1 MSDRFYAPVS
11 FDKPT
16 IVLTGSEAHHLIN
29 VLRLKP
35 GQQVVL
41 FDGAGT
47 EATAEIVSTA
57 KRSVE
62 LRILEKRSSP
72 SESQRT
78 VILGTAVPKGD
89 RFRWLVEK
97 ATELGVTR
105 LVPLIT
111 ERSVVEP
118 GSGKLEKMQQTVIAA
133 CKQCGR
139 NRLMEIDEPTD
150 WESFIDR
157 ESQSGLLFV
166 AHPSGEKPET
176 VTSSDIGKQP
186 IVFAIGPEGGLTESE
201 ISTAVN
207 AGAKLISLSPNILRI
222 ETAAVALSAFF
233 AIRQLQ

>member
-11 FDKPT
+11 FDEPVLT
-16 IVLTGSEAHHLIN
+16 LTGSEAHHMHN
-29 VLRLKP
+29 VLRLKQ
-35 GQQVVL
+35 GQEVML

-47 EATAEIVSTA
+47 EATAEIVSTS

-62 LRILEKRSSP
+62 LRILEKTSTPPGAKRS
-72 SESQRT
+72 

-118 GSGKLEKMQQTVIAA
+118 GSGKLEKMKQTVIAA
-133 CKQCGR
+133 CKQSGR
-139 NRLMEIDEPTD
+139 NRLMAIDEPTD
-150 WESFIDR
+150 WNRFIDQ

-166 AHPSGEKPET
+166 AHPTGAKPAT
-176 VTSSDIGKQP
+176 ATSSDSEKQP
-186 IVFAIGPEGGLTESE
+186 IILAVGPEGGLTETE

-207 AGAKLISLSPNILRI
+207 AKAKLISLGPNILRI
-222 ETAAVALSAFF
+222 ETAAVALA
-233 AIRQLQ
+233 AIFSIP